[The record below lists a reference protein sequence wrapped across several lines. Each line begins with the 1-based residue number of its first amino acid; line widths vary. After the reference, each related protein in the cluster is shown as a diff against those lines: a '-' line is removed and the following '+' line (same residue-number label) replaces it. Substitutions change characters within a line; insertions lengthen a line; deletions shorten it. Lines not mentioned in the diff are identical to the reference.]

1 LLTDFSI
8 FNRIF
13 LLASGHSSMKN
24 SLRVSAITAAVAVF
38 ATVAVPASR
47 QAEAASE
54 NAHSRQVS
62 SGRVAANA
70 VIGGSFIANAR
81 AYGTGTRI
89 NLAPQSAYGEVG
101 LPYDPVLTTARQISQ
116 PLPDGGVQL
125 VVRLVSPTPGPIT
138 ALAQIYSVNGER
150 FVQFLLS
157 DPAPGAS
164 ASDADSDS
172 APARST
178 RRSHPMIPATAA
190 LTEDAAAANNTAIPA
205 QRPVAAPVDDANE
218 SASQRRANA
227 IERHAAQIANASNS
241 SLSADG
247 SSTPAAPAAAP
258 KTRILGY
265 VSAQSGDS
273 LRQVAARIAKPSRVN
288 AMANALFARNPQAF
302 SDETENSL
310 KANARLGVPS
320 NAKNMLSDDGLSAL
334 GLPAASASSALGAA
348 PASQASANASD
359 KSSSAQLRRQLDQ
372 KKAELANL
380 KSQEARVISKE
391 SATQAQIDALQAKL
405 DAANGSVSASSGASG
420 AAVAAAA
427 SAPSVPSIGASSPSF
442 AAPAFPVAKGV
453 VPNSATPA
461 LPFPASFP
469 RPTPKEQGPIAA
481 MVPPGAPGAPSFESS
496 WRGRG
501 DVPPGAPGAPNAQ
514 SFANGFS
521 PAPGMASAP
530 AAASS
535 SVVMPAPIV
544 APAIAS
550 QAFAVASSVPAASAS
565 ANDLLPFPA
574 PGAHGAAAASDS
586 VAASSALPTIPGMP
600 ASMAMPDPNTPAG
613 HTAMATMA
621 TQARAQQARAAAAKK
636 GPASAPVAVSTDA
649 SVPPNSFL
657 EALWESSTGKLGLG
671 ALFIVLLGYAGFKV
685 RQKRKDN
692 QEAATLQ
699 DTALAPGEQ
708 AGTEFPSTQDGTTRG
723 SAPQDQWESV
733 FESFETHMR
742 LGDDAGASRI
752 LESAEASS
760 DPVVRLRA
768 EKARARLDARS

>member
-1 LLTDFSI
+1 
-8 FNRIF
+8 
-13 LLASGHSSMKN
+13 MKN

-258 KTRILGY
+258 KTRVLGY

-481 MVPPGAPGAPSFESS
+481 MVPPGAPGAP
-496 WRGRG
+496 
-501 DVPPGAPGAPNAQ
+501 NAK

-574 PGAHGAAAASDS
+574 PGAHGAAATSDS